1 MVIQRIQT
9 VYLLLAAIIMGVFAF
24 VPVIK
29 FLSPDGLFINAYDS
43 MQCGVWMIALE
54 VLIAVLAIITIFK
67 YRDLKGQIRL
77 TNILMLLL
85 LALIIA
91 IPVVLWRL
99 HDGANVSLTL
109 FYIMPFVALILVWL
123 AKKGIKHDK
132 KLLADSER
140 IR

>member
-29 FLSPDGLFINAYDS
+29 FLSPDGSFINAYDS

-54 VLIAVLAIITIFK
+54 VLIAVLALITIFK
-67 YRDLKGQIRL
+67 YSDLKGQIRL

-85 LALIIA
+85 LALVIA
-91 IPVVLWRL
+91 ILVVLWRL

-109 FYIMPFVALILVWL
+109 FYIMPFVALILFWL